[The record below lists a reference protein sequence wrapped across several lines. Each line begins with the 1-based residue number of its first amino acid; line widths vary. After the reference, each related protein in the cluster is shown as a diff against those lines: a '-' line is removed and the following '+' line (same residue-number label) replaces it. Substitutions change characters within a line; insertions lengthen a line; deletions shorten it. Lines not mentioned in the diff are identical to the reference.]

1 MATLFSLPMKRRS
14 VDLQT
19 LTEHQKQAENE
30 RLYSKGSENLT
41 RKIRGGRSK
50 HE

>member
-1 MATLFSLPMKRRS
+1 MATLFYLPMKRRR

-30 RLYSKGSENLT
+30 RLYSKGSKNPT
-41 RKIRGGRSK
+41 RELEG
-50 HE
+50 EEQT